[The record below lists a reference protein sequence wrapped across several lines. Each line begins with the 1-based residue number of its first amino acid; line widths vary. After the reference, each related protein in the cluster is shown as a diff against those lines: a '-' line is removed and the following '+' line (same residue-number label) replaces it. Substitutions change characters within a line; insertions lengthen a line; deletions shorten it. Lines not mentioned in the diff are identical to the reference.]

1 MRYFSKFPQ
10 VIYDFKYGNTTKTSV
25 VKDIT
30 WNVRFRKE
38 IFSNIT
44 LYDEYDIQDGETPEI
59 IAEKV
64 YGNAEYHWIVM
75 LSNNLYD
82 YLTDFPL
89 AEPDLSRV
97 ISDKYPNNE
106 YGIHH
111 YENPQ
116 GLICTSTCPGA
127 VSVSNDQYERVQNE
141 KKRRIRLI
149 DPSLINTILN
159 NYKDIL

>member
-1 MRYFSKFPQ
+1 MKYFSKMPK

-38 IFSNIT
+38 VLSNIT

-59 IAEKV
+59 IAEKI

-75 LSNNLYD
+75 LVNSRYD

-106 YGIHH
+106 YGPHH
-111 YENPQ
+111 YVNDT
-116 GLICTSTCPGA
+116 GLICTSTCPNA
-127 VSVSNDQYERVQNE
+127 VAVTNDQYERLENE
-141 KKRRIRLI
+141 KKRRIKII
-149 DPSLINTILN
+149 DPALIETILN

>member
-1 MRYFSKFPQ
+1 MRYFSKMPQ

-25 VKDIT
+25 VRDIT

-38 IFSNIT
+38 ILSSIT

-59 IAEKV
+59 IAEKF
-64 YGNAEYHWIVM
+64 YGNAEYHWIIM
-75 LSNNLYD
+75 LVNGTYD

-106 YGIHH
+106 FGIHH
-111 YENPQ
+111 YETPT
-116 GLICTSTCPGA
+116 GLICTSTCPMA
-127 VSVSNDQYERVQNE
+127 VSVTNDQYERLENE
-141 KKRRIRLI
+141 KKRRIKMIDQRLI
-149 DPSLINTILN
+149 ETILN

>member
-1 MRYFSKFPQ
+1 MPK

-38 IFSNIT
+38 VLSNIT

-59 IAEKV
+59 IAEKI

-75 LSNNLYD
+75 LVNSRYD

-106 YGIHH
+106 YGVHH
-111 YENPQ
+111 YENAA
-116 GLICTSTCPGA
+116 GLICTSICPGA
-127 VSVSNDQYERVQNE
+127 VAVTNDQYERLENE
-141 KKRRIRLI
+141 KKRRIKII
-149 DPSLINTILN
+149 DPALIETILN